1 MHEDKKSSETACVAL
16 SRLAESYK
24 NDRYKLADLARPDV
38 LANLQQILVTNP
50 PNVSSNTFVTV
61 LHILVLMSSNGS
73 DVGLLLLEE
82 NIGSTMRQLLVGTGT
97 KFSKFYSGYL
107 LYSWNWHTGV
117 KMAEIFSIE
126 YSTSA
131 NLFP

>member
-1 MHEDKKSSETACVAL
+1 MAL

-24 NDRYKLADLARPDV
+24 NDRGKLADLARPEV

-50 PNVSSNTFVTV
+50 PTVSTSTFVTV

-82 NIGSTMRQLLVGTGT
+82 SIGSTMRQLLVGTGKVNEKPFRASNVLAT
-97 KFSKFYSGYL
+97 
-107 LYSWNWHTGV
+107 T
-117 KMAEIFSIE
+117 
-126 YSTSA
+126 
-131 NLFP
+131 